1 MYVRENPVLQR
12 ELLTNLRMTRAF
24 VLLFAYVALLG
35 GVVWLAWPQQQRLDL
50 AQPET
55 AKRLVGLFF
64 FGQYMLAS
72 LMAPSFAA
80 GAITGEKERMSY
92 EMLLATPLRPGAIV
106 LGKLFAALTHLGI
119 LMICSLPIVMLCLPL
134 GGVSLYEV
142 FVAYFGMISTVALFG
157 MISLWASSYFSRTS
171 ASLVVSYLMILPLA
185 VICVLIWQQ
194 MEQLGGMR
202 LLVVLTVVPVACV
215 SLSALMWRNACQKLL
230 YPKDLGSEGKEVV
243 DLETEAREAVGLY
256 IKRDEFPDKLFAPPK
271 RTSFMEEGVNPI
283 YDKEMRSEIFSQG
296 TLMLRLVIQISM
308 LLALFVMAA
317 CLYIQP
323 AWAAWYISYV
333 VLFNMLVGPVF
344 SAGSV
349 TSERERQTLDLLLVT
364 LVTPWQ
370 MLWGKLLSGLRV
382 SSVLTSFLLW
392 PVILA
397 CIMPLPFWHNLPT
410 MAGYI
415 LIVGLTCVT
424 TAVTALFCS
433 TIFQKTATSLISTYM
448 IIAVMFM
455 APVAVKFFAQTFYQG
470 TSQADVA
477 SKVGV
482 LSPFSAAFS
491 LPLNVEDEARP
502 TTTVTPSSSPAPMNS
517 DLRIFFGYI
526 GWSIVYNSVLV
537 LLMIR
542 LFQVRW
548 RVAD

>member
-1 MYVRENPVLQR
+1 MYVVENPVLQR

-24 VLLFAYVALLG
+24 VLLFVYVALLG
-35 GVVWLAWPQQQRLDL
+35 LVVYLAWPQEQRLDM
-50 AQPET
+50 AQPEA
-55 AKRLVGLFF
+55 AKRLVNLFF

-92 EMLLATPLRPGAIV
+92 EMLLASPLKPGAIV
-106 LGKLFAALTHLGI
+106 LGKLVAALCHLGI

-142 FVAYFGMISTVALFG
+142 FAAYFGMIATVGLFG
-157 MISLWASSYFSRTS
+157 MISLWASSHFSRTS
-171 ASLVVSYLMILPLA
+171 ASLVVSYLLILPLA
-185 VICVLIWQQ
+185 MFCVLMWNYFQRVG
-194 MEQLGGMR
+194 ELR
-202 LLVVLTVVPVACV
+202 LLMVVIIVPVACV
-215 SLSALMWRNACQKLL
+215 TLIAVMWRSACLRLL
-230 YPKDLGSEGKEVV
+230 YPPDLGSEGKEVV

-256 IKRDEFPDKLFAPPK
+256 IKRDEFPDRLFAPPK
-271 RTSFMEEGVNPI
+271 RTSFMEEGINPI

-308 LLALFVMAA
+308 LLALFVMAC
-317 CLYIQP
+317 CLYIWP
-323 AWAAWYISYV
+323 EYAPWYISYV
-333 VLFNMLVGPVF
+333 LLFNMLVGPVF

-370 MLWGKLLSGLRV
+370 MLWGKLFSGLRV

-392 PVILA
+392 PVLLA
-397 CIMPLPFWHNLPT
+397 CVMPLPFWYNLPT
-410 MAGYI
+410 MVGY
-415 LIVGLTCVT
+415 LVVVGLTCVT

-433 TIFQKTATSLISTYM
+433 TVFHKSSTSLISTYM
-448 IIAVMFM
+448 IIGTMFM
-455 APVAVKFFAQTFYQG
+455 APLAMTFFADTFFRG
-470 TSQADVA
+470 TSGAAIVDA
-477 SKVGV
+477 LGMI
-482 LSPFSAAFS
+482 SPFSAVFA
-491 LPLNVEDEARP
+491 LPLDVSGEDL
-502 TTTVTPSSSPAPMNS
+502 NS
-517 DLRIFFGYI
+517 TALAASNLPLFFGYI
-526 GWSIVYNSVLV
+526 GWSVLYNGLLV
-537 LLMIR
+537 VVMSR